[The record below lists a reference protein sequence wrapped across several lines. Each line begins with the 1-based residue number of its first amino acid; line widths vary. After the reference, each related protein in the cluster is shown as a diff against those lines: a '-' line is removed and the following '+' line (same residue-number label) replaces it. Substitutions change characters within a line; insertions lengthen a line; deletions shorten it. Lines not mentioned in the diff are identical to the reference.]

1 MCVPGTNSN
10 LTGQLENQ
18 HTVLWVNSFQ
28 GDECLYLLS
37 PARGKS
43 APVWRDS
50 LCTDCAFDCLI
61 CAEVAADLMGPLLL
75 WSWDPVW
82 NFSSPANRD
91 WHESDLRMFY
101 SVSSPSSPSISTSC
115 SLGVVSHWFQ
125 SLQQCL
131 VGSSKQT
138 SSAEPSQK
146 KGTYKW
152 RDVALMPLICSVLIA
167 RQYKSCVVVCC

>member
-1 MCVPGTNSN
+1 MCLPVTNSN

-18 HTVLWVNSFQ
+18 HTVLRVNSFQ

-50 LCTDCAFDCLI
+50 LRTDCAFDCLI

-82 NFSSPANRD
+82 NFSSPADRD
-91 WHESDLRMFY
+91 WHESDLRMYY
-101 SVSSPSSPSISTSC
+101 SVSGPSSPSISPSC
-115 SLGVVSHWFQ
+115 CLGVVSHWFQ
-125 SLQQCL
+125 SLQRCL
-131 VGSSKQT
+131 AGSSLPDILSWTFAEKRNIQVTQCGSNAIDMINASCQT
-138 SSAEPSQK
+138 
-146 KGTYKW
+146 
-152 RDVALMPLICSVLIA
+152 L
-167 RQYKSCVVVCC
+167 